1 MSPPWMLVRL
11 GLETSQHHAPADEDR
26 LSALAITTVAEYRA
40 FLLRVFGFETPVEDA
55 ISKLRHLELRF
66 VRDRARTPL
75 LESDLLALGL
85 SKTQL
90 AETPRSTAISIHS
103 VADALGW
110 IFVLER
116 QTLLAGLVCRQLQQT
131 LGQTTPTAYLGA
143 YGDSPGA
150 RFRELG
156 TRIGNLAHV
165 HTPAAI
171 VDAANAAFRAQR
183 QWYRHKDP
191 VRPDVPEPAAR
202 AIA

>member
-1 MSPPWMLVRL
+1 MLVRL

-26 LSALAITTVAEYRA
+26 LAALSITSLAEYRA
-40 FLLRVFGFETPVEDA
+40 FLVRVFGFEAPIEDA
-55 ISKLRHLELRF
+55 IHKLRHLELRF

-75 LESDLLALGL
+75 LESDLVALGM
-85 SKTQL
+85 SKTL
-90 AETPRSTAISIHS
+90 VAETPRSTAISIRT

-110 IFVLER
+110 MFVLER
-116 QTLLAGLVCRQLQQT
+116 QTLLAGLIRRQLQQT
-131 LGQTTPTAYLGA
+131 LGQATPTAYLGA

-150 RFRELG
+150 RFRDLG

-171 VDAANAAFRAQR
+171 VDAANTAFRAQR
-183 QWYRHKDP
+183 QWYCQKDP
-191 VRPDVPEPAAR
+191 VRPELDQSPAR